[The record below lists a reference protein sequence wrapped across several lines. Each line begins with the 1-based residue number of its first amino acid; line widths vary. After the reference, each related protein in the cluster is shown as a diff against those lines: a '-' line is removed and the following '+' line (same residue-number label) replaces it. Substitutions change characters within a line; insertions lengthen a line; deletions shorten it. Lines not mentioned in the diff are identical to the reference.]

1 MWTAEAIREAREQIM
16 QCPQTL
22 GNVRDFALMSIAL
35 DALDEHCEGGEAIT
49 MEQAQAWVDH
59 MDNADTSRPHG
70 GRWTYAE
77 ATELGHKLGVP
88 DDQMIAFFA
97 AINMIWSDGKG
108 STAAR
113 FCAAAFLRVCRLAA
127 ATGFPTSAL
136 VKLHKSIEGGGTL
149 PHIRVK

>member
-1 MWTAEAIREAREQIM
+1 MWTVEAIREAKEQIM

-35 DALDEHCEGGEAIT
+35 DALDKHCDGGEAIT

-88 DDQMIAFFA
+88 DDQMIAFFVA
-97 AINMIWSDGKG
+97 LNMIWSDYGPVISAAGNNTPDFYGKM
-108 STAAR
+108 AR
-113 FCAAAFLRVCRLAA
+113 AFIDDKDAR
-127 ATGFPTSAL
+127 P
-136 VKLHKSIEGGGTL
+136 HKVARYMRAIA
-149 PHIRVK
+149 K

>member
-1 MWTAEAIREAREQIM
+1 MWTVEAIREAKEQIM

-35 DALDEHCEGGEAIT
+35 DALDEDYEGGEAIT

-88 DDQMIAFFA
+88 DDQMIAFFVA
-97 AINMIWSDGKG
+97 LNMIWSDYGPVI
-108 STAAR
+108 S
-113 FCAAAFLRVCRLAA
+113 
-127 ATGFPTSAL
+127 ATGNNTPDFYGKMARAFIDDKDARP
-136 VKLHKSIEGGGTL
+136 HKVARYMRAIA
-149 PHIRVK
+149 K

>member
-22 GNVRDFALMSIAL
+22 GNVRDFALLSIAL

-77 ATELGHKLGVP
+77 AMELGHKLGVP
-88 DDQMIAFFA
+88 DDQMIAFFVA
-97 AINMIWSDGKG
+97 LNMVWSDYGPVISAAGINTPDFYGKM
-108 STAAR
+108 AR
-113 FCAAAFLRVCRLAA
+113 AFIDDKDAR
-127 ATGFPTSAL
+127 P
-136 VKLHKSIEGGGTL
+136 HKVARYMRAIA
-149 PHIRVK
+149 K

>member
-1 MWTAEAIREAREQIM
+1 MWTAEAIREAREQIV

-35 DALDEHCEGGEAIT
+35 DALDEDCEGGEAIT

-97 AINMIWSDGKG
+97 AINMIWSDYGHFG
-108 STAAR
+108 RGDQHAG
-113 FCAAAFLRVCRLAA
+113 FLRQDGAGVYRRQGRQAA
-127 ATGFPTSAL
+127 QGRAL
-136 VKLHKSIEGGGTL
+136 YARHC
-149 PHIRVK
+149 

>member
-1 MWTAEAIREAREQIM
+1 MWTVEAIREAREQIV

-35 DALDEHCEGGEAIT
+35 DALDEDYEGGEAIT

-88 DDQMIAFFA
+88 DDQMIAFFVA
-97 AINMIWSDGKG
+97 LNMIWSDYGPVISAAGNNTPDFYGKM
-108 STAAR
+108 AR
-113 FCAAAFLRVCRLAA
+113 AFIDDKDAR
-127 ATGFPTSAL
+127 P
-136 VKLHKSIEGGGTL
+136 HKVARYMRAIA
-149 PHIRVK
+149 K

>member
-1 MWTAEAIREAREQIM
+1 MWTVEAVREAKEQIM

-35 DALDEHCEGGEAIT
+35 DALDEHCDGGEAIT

-88 DDQMIAFFA
+88 DDQMIAFFVA
-97 AINMIWSDGKG
+97 LNMIWSDYGPVISAAGNNTPDFYGKM
-108 STAAR
+108 AR
-113 FCAAAFLRVCRLAA
+113 AFIDDKDAR
-127 ATGFPTSAL
+127 P
-136 VKLHKSIEGGGTL
+136 HKVARYMRAIA
-149 PHIRVK
+149 K

>member
-1 MWTAEAIREAREQIM
+1 MWTVEAIREAREQIV

-35 DALDEHCEGGEAIT
+35 DALDEDCEGGEAIT

-77 ATELGHKLGVP
+77 ATELGHKLGVSG
-88 DDQMIAFFA
+88 DQMIAFYVA
-97 AINMIWSDGKG
+97 LNMIWSDYGPVISAAGINMPDFYGKM
-108 STAAR
+108 AR
-113 FCAAAFLRVCRLAA
+113 AFIDDKDAK
-127 ATGFPTSAL
+127 P
-136 VKLHKSIEGGGTL
+136 HKVARYMHAIA
-149 PHIRVK
+149 K

>member
-1 MWTAEAIREAREQIM
+1 MWTVEAIREAREQIM

-35 DALDEHCEGGEAIT
+35 DALDEDSEGGEAIT
-49 MEQAQAWVDH
+49 MEQAQAWVDR

-97 AINMIWSDGKG
+97 ALNMIWSDYGPVISAAGNNTPDFYGKM
-108 STAAR
+108 AR
-113 FCAAAFLRVCRLAA
+113 AFIDDKDAR
-127 ATGFPTSAL
+127 P
-136 VKLHKSIEGGGTL
+136 HKVARYMRAIA
-149 PHIRVK
+149 K

>member
-35 DALDEHCEGGEAIT
+35 DALDKECEGGEVIT
-49 MEQAQAWVDH
+49 MEQAQAWVDR

-88 DDQMIAFFA
+88 DDQMIAFFVA
-97 AINMIWSDGKG
+97 LNMIWSDYGPVISAAGNNTPDFYGKM
-108 STAAR
+108 AR
-113 FCAAAFLRVCRLAA
+113 AFIDDKDAR
-127 ATGFPTSAL
+127 P
-136 VKLHKSIEGGGTL
+136 HKVARYMRAIA
-149 PHIRVK
+149 K

>member
-1 MWTAEAIREAREQIM
+1 MWTVDAIREAREQIM

-35 DALDEHCEGGEAIT
+35 DALDEDCEGSETIT

-77 ATELGHKLGVP
+77 ATELGHKLGVS
-88 DDQMIAFFA
+88 DDQMIAFFVSL
-97 AINMIWSDGKG
+97 NMIWSDYGPVISASGINTPDFYGKM
-108 STAAR
+108 AR
-113 FCAAAFLRVCRLAA
+113 AFIDDKDAK
-127 ATGFPTSAL
+127 P
-136 VKLHKSIEGGGTL
+136 HKVARYMRAIA
-149 PHIRVK
+149 K